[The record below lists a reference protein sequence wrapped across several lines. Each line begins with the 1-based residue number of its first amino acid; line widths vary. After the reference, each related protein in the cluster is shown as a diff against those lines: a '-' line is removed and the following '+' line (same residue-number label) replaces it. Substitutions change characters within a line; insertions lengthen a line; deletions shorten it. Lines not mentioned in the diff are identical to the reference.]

1 MALGVSGIGWGA
13 RISNL
18 GMAESKSAALPLGY
32 TPAVLEVTGLYE
44 CFEWGSRVN
53 RRSVVTT
60 PCVQGGK
67 IAERFG
73 DASFQGGLIVFNR
86 EEIMAVAVPDMAADL
101 ALGEHRVARND
112 AAVQWQ
118 SFQQNERSGDLVL
131 IGFDRQIAD
140 DGAKPGRK
148 GRQDMHGFI
157 VQATAAAQRLT
168 VNGDVLG
175 LTLLEREAAESSAQ
189 GVGVKGLKEIM
200 IRCMAGRFAGL
211 DAKQAKR
218 LGASIRRAG
227 RSPVSV
233 YVRVTK
239 LGLFGSRSKR
249 EREADQKQDPEHD
262 GLELRRWDM
271 PSRPASKLD
280 PKQRRRD
287 CQNGQAEIRRRHQA
301 RYP

>member
-1 MALGVSGIGWGA
+1 MYFLGKMEVCRTSRKANWLGCQD
-13 RISNL
+13 SNL

-53 RRSVVTT
+53 T
-60 PCVQGGK
+60 
-67 IAERFG
+67 
-73 DASFQGGLIVFNR
+73 
-86 EEIMAVAVPDMAADL
+86 
-101 ALGEHRVARND
+101 
-112 AAVQWQ
+112 
-118 SFQQNERSGDLVL
+118 
-131 IGFDRQIAD
+131 
-140 DGAKPGRK
+140 
-148 GRQDMHGFI
+148 
-157 VQATAAAQRLT
+157 
-168 VNGDVLG
+168 
-175 LTLLEREAAESSAQ
+175 
-189 GVGVKGLKEIM
+189 
-200 IRCMAGRFAGL
+200 
-211 DAKQAKR
+211 
-218 LGASIRRAG
+218 SIRRAG
-227 RSPVSV
+227 RNPVSV

-280 PKQRRRD
+280 PKQRWRD